1 MRISDWSSDVC
12 SSDLAIGSDSVASEA
27 DTVSFGHLATD
38 EDEFTGGTYGSD
50 LQRRLVNVA
59 DGIGDH
65 DAATMG
71 QLGSVVAAL
80 GGGASFSG
88 GVFSAPSYVIQ
99 GSSYDN
105 VGAAFAAVDGRLDS
119 LQDSIDAIPARSEER
134 CGGKEGVNKCRSR
147 VAMYPYKKKHNK
159 N

>member
-12 SSDLAIGSDSVASEA
+12 SSDLLAGADRAVAIGSDSVASEA

-38 EDEFTGGTYGSD
+38 EDEFTGGPYGSD

-65 DAATMG
+65 AAATLG

-80 GGGASFSG
+80 GGGASFRG
-88 GVFSAPSYVIQ
+88 GVFGAPPYVIQ
-99 GSSYDN
+99 GSRHDTAGPPFPPRPPQPS
-105 VGAAFAAVDGRLDS
+105 S
-119 LQDSIDAIPARSEER
+119 
-134 CGGKEGVNKCRSR
+134 
-147 VAMYPYKKKHNK
+147 
-159 N
+159 